1 MSVEK
6 LASFG
11 ETTLANTRPNGSDHD
26 ELPKAELNPLL
37 NPLLEQNLGRW
48 AQVYFTSPPE
58 LRERAVT
65 ELLRELEAS
74 AAHPAPA
81 APRPEPAQRIVC
93 PSCERGNRAGQR
105 FCGYCGAPLR
115 PIPQSQGWNQPQPA
129 APRPSPQAD
138 TIMAETPSVL
148 GLSSMPGESDLDFLR
163 ERSYVQ
169 EYDQPGGRGKYL
181 IALVVVLIA
190 GITYLEWPNLRTRL
204 AAVQHSAA
212 VAPAQQA
219 ATPPA
224 QPAGSPAE
232 TSAPPTAASQHPSES
247 DLPPQSP
254 TTQKS
259 AAETAGIPPART
271 SAQGEGRA
279 QPPTPAQ
286 AVKLASDAQHSAPQ
300 ADGSQELS
308 LAERYLEGT
317 NGPRDTTTAARWL
330 WKAVSKQNTRADML
344 LADLYA
350 RGDGVAKSCD
360 QARLLL
366 TAASEKGD
374 SQAAQRLRNLESGGC
389 R

>member
-1 MSVEK
+1 
-6 LASFG
+6 
-11 ETTLANTRPNGSDHD
+11 
-26 ELPKAELNPLL
+26 
-37 NPLLEQNLGRW
+37 
-48 AQVYFTSPPE
+48 
-58 LRERAVT
+58 
-65 ELLRELEAS
+65 
-74 AAHPAPA
+74 
-81 APRPEPAQRIVC
+81 
-93 PSCERGNRAGQR
+93 
-105 FCGYCGAPLR
+105 
-115 PIPQSQGWNQPQPA
+115 
-129 APRPSPQAD
+129 
-138 TIMAETPSVL
+138 
-148 GLSSMPGESDLDFLR
+148 
-163 ERSYVQ
+163 
-169 EYDQPGGRGKYL
+169 
-181 IALVVVLIA
+181 
-190 GITYLEWPNLRTRL
+190 
-204 AAVQHSAA
+204 
-212 VAPAQQA
+212 
-219 ATPPA
+219 
-224 QPAGSPAE
+224 
-232 TSAPPTAASQHPSES
+232 
-247 DLPPQSP
+247 LPPQSP